1 MDDIKVEVKRAA
13 EPQAPGASNAPGVPS
28 ASGASSAPK
37 TPGAPKTTG
46 APKTPSPA
54 KSSKDDDSSAML
66 EKIFGSR
73 TRAKLLRLFF
83 ESSDRQFFTREITRV
98 IGEQVN
104 SVRREL
110 QNLESLG
117 AIKKEV
123 YDKKTFYTVDKS
135 FAFYRP
141 FVTLFATK
149 VGQERKETSDE
160 RWQRLTA
167 PVASDLQ
174 AVVVIERLPGDD
186 GVELLLIG
194 TETPGKKLGAWAE
207 YLERAL
213 TKPIRYA
220 IVPKADYFFRRSVR
234 DDFLDEIFASD
245 YKIVYDPANI
255 VANTEKRER
264 KI

>member
-1 MDDIKVEVKRAA
+1 MDTKVEVKRTNTK
-13 EPQAPGASNAPGVPS
+13 E
-28 ASGASSAPK
+28 
-37 TPGAPKTTG
+37 
-46 APKTPSPA
+46 
-54 KSSKDDDSSAML
+54 DDSSAML

-83 ESSDRQFFTREITRV
+83 ESVDRQFFTREITRV

-123 YDKKTFYTVDKS
+123 FDKKTFYTVNKG

-149 VGQERKETSDE
+149 VGSERKETPDE

-167 PVASDLQ
+167 PVAGELQ
-174 AVVVIERLPGDD
+174 AVVLVERLPGDN

-194 TETPGKKLGAWAE
+194 TETPNKKLGMWAE

-213 TKPIRYA
+213 CKPIRYA

-245 YKIVYDPANI
+245 YRVVYDPSGI
-255 VANTEKRER
+255 VAVTEKRER
-264 KI
+264 KKIDV

>member
-1 MDDIKVEVKRAA
+1 MDDTKVEVKRSVQN
-13 EPQAPGASNAPGVPS
+13 EVDST
-28 ASGASSAPK
+28 SSQPKVAKAPK
-37 TPGAPKTTG
+37 ATKSPKEDE
-46 APKTPSPA
+46 SN
-54 KSSKDDDSSAML
+54 AML

-83 ESSDRQFFTREITRV
+83 ESADRQFFTREITRV

-110 QNLESLG
+110 QNLETLG
-117 AIKKEV
+117 AVKKEV
-123 YDKKTFYTVDKS
+123 YDKKTFYTVDKT

-149 VGQERKETSDE
+149 VGQERKETNDE

-167 PVASDLQ
+167 PVANELQ
-174 AVVVIERLPGDD
+174 AVVVIERLPGDN

-194 TETPGKKLGAWAE
+194 SETPGKKLGAWAE

-213 TKPIRYA
+213 CKPIRYA

-245 YKIVYDPANI
+245 YRVVYDPSGFIA
-255 VANTEKRER
+255 ATEKRER
-264 KI
+264 RI

>member
-1 MDDIKVEVKRAA
+1 MDDTKVEVKLAA
-13 EPQAPGASNAPGVPS
+13 HDEGDRTPAQPKEAK
-28 ASGASSAPK
+28 APK
-37 TPGAPKTTG
+37 VIKAPKV
-46 APKTPSPA
+46 
-54 KSSKDDDSSAML
+54 DDSSVML

-83 ESSDRQFFTREITRV
+83 ESADRQFFTREITRV

-117 AIKKEV
+117 AIKKEA

-149 VGQERKETSDE
+149 VGQERKETNDE

-167 PVASDLQ
+167 PVANELQ
-174 AVVVIERLPGDD
+174 SVIVVERLPGDN

-194 TETPGKKLGAWAE
+194 SETPGKKLGAWAE

-213 TKPIRYA
+213 CKPIRYA

-234 DDFLDEIFASD
+234 DDFLDEIFAAD
-245 YKIVYDPANI
+245 YRVVYDPAGI
-255 VANTEKRER
+255 IAATEKRER

>member
-1 MDDIKVEVKRAA
+1 MEDDNKVEVKRATVN
-13 EPQAPGASNAPGVPS
+13 EPQEVKATKPP
-28 ASGASSAPK
+28 
-37 TPGAPKTTG
+37 TT
-46 APKTPSPA
+46 ARKPRA
-54 KSSKDDDSSAML
+54 NDDETSAML

-123 YDKKTFYTVDKS
+123 FDKKTYYTVDKS

-149 VGQERKETSDE
+149 VGVERKETADE

-167 PVASDLQ
+167 PVANELQ
-174 AVVVIERLPGDD
+174 ALVVIERLPGDS

-194 TETPGKKLGAWAE
+194 NETLGKKLGLWVE

-213 TKPIRYA
+213 CKPIRYA
-220 IVPKADYFFRRSVR
+220 VLPKADYFFRRSVR
-234 DDFLDEIFASD
+234 DDFLDEIFNSD
-245 YKIVYDPANI
+245 YRAVYDPQSI
-255 VANTEKRER
+255 VASTEKRG
-264 KI
+264 KQDV

>member
-1 MDDIKVEVKRAA
+1 MDDTKVEVKRAA
-13 EPQAPGASNAPGVPS
+13 YSEVDNTSQPKEAK
-28 ASGASSAPK
+28 APK
-37 TPGAPKTTG
+37 VA
-46 APKTPSPA
+46 KTPKEDESG
-54 KSSKDDDSSAML
+54 AML

-83 ESSDRQFFTREITRV
+83 ESADRQFFTREITRV

-149 VGQERKETSDE
+149 VGQERKETNDE

-167 PVASDLQ
+167 PVASELQ
-174 AVVVIERLPGDD
+174 AVVVVERLPGDN

-194 TETPGKKLGAWAE
+194 SETPSKKLGAWAE

-213 TKPIRYA
+213 CKPIRYA

-245 YKIVYDPANI
+245 YRVAYDPAGI
-255 VANTEKRER
+255 IAATEKRER